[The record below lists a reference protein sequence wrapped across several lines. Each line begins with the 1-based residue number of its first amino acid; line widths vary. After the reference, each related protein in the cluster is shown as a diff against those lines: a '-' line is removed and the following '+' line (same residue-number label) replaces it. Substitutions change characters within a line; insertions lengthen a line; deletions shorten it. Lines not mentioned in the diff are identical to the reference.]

1 ALKRLLTEPRIVRL
15 PDPDKE
21 FILETDG
28 SRIALGAVLKQK
40 FDDTNLEHPVGF
52 FTRSL
57 AGSERNYVAYE
68 LEMYAVVRATE
79 HFRMFLL

>member
-1 ALKRLLTEPRIVRL
+1 YRELIPDFAHVSDPLYKISRSEVIEWTPNLSASFEALKRLLTEPRIVRL

-40 FDDTNLEHPVGF
+40 FDD
-52 FTRSL
+52 
-57 AGSERNYVAYE
+57 
-68 LEMYAVVRATE
+68 
-79 HFRMFLL
+79 